1 MQVAKNLKQKVKK
14 VDSLIGMY
22 PTNGR
27 QKACN
32 YVALG
37 SDQAGPQ
44 RSAIR
49 GEATLWG
56 AGGGERWRGGRREE
70 RWRRGREK
78 EHGLPDGSA
87 PDF

>member
-1 MQVAKNLKQKVKK
+1 
-14 VDSLIGMY
+14 MY

-37 SDQAGPQ
+37 SDQAGPP

-56 AGGGERWRGGRREE
+56 AGGSERWRGGRREE

-87 PDF
+87 QTSDLAFEPAQ

>member
-1 MQVAKNLKQKVKK
+1 METKGKK
-14 VDSLIGMY
+14 GVTLVGMY

-27 QKACN
+27 EKACN

-37 SDQAGPQ
+37 SDQAGPPG
-44 RSAIR
+44 SAIR

-56 AGGGERWRGGRREE
+56 AGGGRRWRGGRREE
-70 RWRRGREK
+70 RWRRGGK
-78 EHGLPDGSA
+78 EERGLPDGSA